1 MSNIK
6 RIIKIS
12 LVLALLVIAG
22 SWVSLTRAQNSEA
35 YPTPPPSE
43 QEVFLSAVMPD
54 IVPPTAPIL
63 IAPQDNEL
71 VSTNRPQFV
80 WLESTDNVAMSHYQL
95 TIDGELVLDNLATPG
110 NYELYNLS
118 YNSSL
123 GYYYLDIKFDLDQGQ
138 HTWKI
143 TAVDAVGLTN
153 DSVTWSFTVDSIPP
167 HFILTQIGDVEV
179 SISAQ
184 DESTIPE
191 DPIEISVNEPILEAY
206 GEANSTVQL
215 TAIIPGQDDY
225 YSETLIDGRGNWS
238 HQLPIL
244 PRDTV
249 ITLNFIII
257 DLARHIRVLEGVKIM
272 IPIDVITIPLPTA
285 VTTVEPSPTP
295 HPDIIDPEP
304 TKPPIIPPIEIPY
317 KPPKEVV
324 YEIIRWLTPT
334 PIWRIA
340 SRDPFQ
346 TWLQFVG
353 PWLALIILGWPT
365 ALATLLLA
373 RKFGLLISGKHL
385 IKIWQALGVIPHEDR
400 EGWIFDSRFTQWLEK
415 ESKKIWLAETNLIDL
430 GIPFAQV
437 IAISQPSDPSFPP
450 FYQTVLTDQHGLYL
464 PLKLPLNKYR
474 LSVQAQDYRYPTLQQ
489 RPENI
494 KLIDFYKAEEQEVK
508 IDRTNLSL
516 QIPLDP
522 VDTAEDYE
530 RGKTNWLRKIQLWL
544 ANIIVFSS
552 PIVLVN
558 IVLASAV
565 ILFWPSTVNLT
576 ALTLYLILGLY
587 YLFKQRLF
595 GNIQGLVIDKD
606 GNFVQNALIRLIK
619 QDGSGQTFA
628 ALTNDQGKFYYY
640 FKSGHF
646 KLTASKPCHKQV
658 INTETENEVQVEGW
672 WQQKR
677 VVLAVSVS

>member
-6 RIIKIS
+6 RIIRVS
-12 LVLALLVIAG
+12 FFLALLVITG
-22 SWVSLTRAQNSEA
+22 SLLNTARAQSSEA

-43 QEVFLSAVMPD
+43 KEVFLSAVMPD

-63 IAPQDNEL
+63 IAPEDNEL

-80 WLESTDNVAMSHYQL
+80 WLESTDNVAMSHYKL
-95 TIDGELVLDNLATPG
+95 TIDGELILDNLATPG
-110 NYELYNLS
+110 TYELYNLS

-184 DESTIPE
+184 DQSTIPE
-191 DPIEISVNEPILEAY
+191 EPIEISVNEPMLEAY

-225 YSETLIDGRGNWS
+225 YSETLIDGRGNWN
-238 HQLPIL
+238 HRLPIL

-249 ITLNFIII
+249 ITLNFVII
-257 DLARHIRVLEGVKIM
+257 DLARHIRVLEGVKII

-295 HPDIIDPEP
+295 HPDIIEPEP
-304 TKPPIIPPIEIPY
+304 PKPPVEIPY
-317 KPPKEVV
+317 RPPKEIV

-353 PWLALIILGWPT
+353 PWLVLIIVGWPA

-385 IKIWQALGVIPHEDR
+385 IKIWQALGVIPYEDR
-400 EGWIFDSRFTQWLEK
+400 EGWVFDSRFTQWLEK
-415 ESKKIWLAETNLIDL
+415 ESKKIWLAETNLINL
-430 GIPFAQV
+430 GIPFAQI

-450 FYQTVLTDQHGLYL
+450 FYQTVLTDQQGLYL

-489 RPENI
+489 RPEDI
-494 KLIDFYKAEEQEVK
+494 ELIDFYKAEEQEVK
-508 IDRTNLSL
+508 IDQTSLSL
-516 QIPLDP
+516 QIP
-522 VDTAEDYE
+522 VDTVDTTESYT
-530 RGKTNWLRKIQLWL
+530 RGKTSWLRKIQLWL
-544 ANIIVFSS
+544 AKIIVFNN

-558 IVLASAV
+558 IILASAV
-565 ILFWPSTVNLT
+565 ILFWPSVVNLA

-587 YLFKQRLF
+587 YLFKQPLF
-595 GNIQGLVIDKD
+595 GNIRGLVIDKD
-606 GNFVQNALIRLIK
+606 GNYVQNAMIRLIK
-619 QDGSGQTFA
+619 QDGSKQTFT
-628 ALTNDQGKFYYY
+628 ALTNSQGEFCYY
-640 FKSGHF
+640 FKSGRF
-646 KLTASKPCHKQV
+646 RLTASKPQYKQV
-658 INTETENEVQVEGW
+658 VDAETKDEVQVDGW
-672 WQQKR
+672 WHQKR
-677 VVLAVSVS
+677 LVVVSGIHGI